1 MENTNNSNEKKN
13 SNSLYNTKTK
23 TYYFYNKQNYLFLN
37 DWFSKKVMK
46 ERFSKLYF
54 EANRHKSF
62 KLIGLYEYNHVKLK
76 NDSCQLILIEFFN
89 TVQIYKTFKLKLN
102 FLSVVDIDYN
112 LNTIN
117 KVRAGLYEI
126 PDYVYDTQ
134 EEIYNTDLNEDFI
147 RKDRDEVDNFK
158 KMYINLLNA

>member
-1 MENTNNSNEKKN
+1 MI
-13 SNSLYNTKTK
+13 
-23 TYYFYNKQNYLFLN
+23 
-37 DWFSKKVMK
+37 
-46 ERFSKLYF
+46 ERFRKIYF
-54 EANRHKSF
+54 EAIRHTSF

-117 KVRAGLYEI
+117 EVRAGLYEI
-126 PDYVYDTQ
+126 PDYVYNIQ